1 MMPVGPLMIEHR
13 LIERMIAVFQKEL
26 DKIKEKQ
33 DADLGFVDDVVD
45 FIRTYAGKRH
55 HGKEELILFKEL
67 ENRPLRDELRQICN
81 ELIEEHKL
89 AREATEKL
97 SAPRR
102 STSRGTSR
110 P

>member
-45 FIRTYAGKRH
+45 FIRLTRTSA
-55 HGKEELILFKEL
+55 IT
-67 ENRPLRDELRQICN
+67 
-81 ELIEEHKL
+81 
-89 AREATEKL
+89 ARK
-97 SAPRR
+97 S
-102 STSRGTSR
+102 
-110 P
+110 